1 MLEVESRSSSLEK
14 TPIPDLQH
22 LNLWKKGWK
31 SNAAHR
37 NRLVV
42 PGSTRE
48 AETDRLKWFW
58 RPLLCVAS
66 NSSMKTVDVTIIG
79 GGPCGLFASFYAG
92 LRGMSVRI
100 IDSLPELGGQL
111 TALYPE
117 KYVYDM
123 PGFPKV
129 LAKDLAREL
138 AIQGTQFEPEL
149 VLEET
154 ASELIKSEDGY
165 VIKTLKGLELP
176 TRTVIIS
183 AGAGA
188 FQPTKIGIEREDE
201 FHTRGVYYGV
211 KDKSTFRGK
220 NITIVGGG
228 DSAFDWALNLEEV
241 AGPMTLV
248 HRRDVF
254 KAHEDSIQKVKE
266 SRVKMKLWH
275 AVKALHGNGVLTG
288 VTLENTQTKETHHHE
303 CDAVIVNI
311 GFKSSLG
318 PIKEWGLELEK
329 QQIKV
334 DERYETCLP
343 GVFAIGD
350 VAAFPSKL
358 KLIATGVGEAATA
371 VCFAKTRL
379 DPGAKLFP
387 GHSSDMD
394 LPSVH

>member
-1 MLEVESRSSSLEK
+1 M
-14 TPIPDLQH
+14 
-22 LNLWKKGWK
+22 N
-31 SNAAHR
+31 
-37 NRLVV
+37 
-42 PGSTRE
+42 
-48 AETDRLKWFW
+48 
-58 RPLLCVAS
+58 
-66 NSSMKTVDVTIIG
+66 TVDVTIIG

-138 AIQGTQFEPEL
+138 IRQGTQFDPEL

-154 ASELIKSEDGY
+154 AQRLEKTDEGY
-165 VIKTLKGLELP
+165 VIHTAKGLALP
-176 TRTVIIS
+176 TRTIIVS

-188 FQPTKIGIEREDE
+188 FQPTKIGIAREDE
-201 FHTRGVYYGV
+201 FVGAGVYYGV
-211 KDKSTFRGK
+211 KDKSVFAGK
-220 NITIVGGG
+220 RIAIVGGG
-228 DSAFDWALNLEEV
+228 DSAFDWAMNLEDV
-241 AGPMTLV
+241 AGPMSLV

-254 KAHEDSIQKVKE
+254 KAHEDSVEKVRN
-266 SRVKMKLWH
+266 SRVEMKLWH
-275 AVKALHGNGVLTG
+275 TVKELHGNGSLTG
-288 VTLENTQTKETHHHE
+288 ITLENVQTKECQHHE

-318 PIKEWGLELEK
+318 PLKEWGFEIEK
-329 QQIKV
+329 NQIKV
-334 DERYETCLP
+334 DDKYETNLP
-343 GVFAIGD
+343 GVFAVGD
-350 VAAFPSKL
+350 VCTFGSKI

-371 VCFAKTRL
+371 VCIAKTRL

-394 LPSVH
+394 VPPGQPAHA